1 MHCPAFIANN
11 NIWVSLVVGGLANG
25 FLYALI
31 ALGYTLVYGV
41 LRLIN
46 FAHSEVVMAGGFGG
60 LFAMR
65 AVLGTST
72 PAGFWAIGF
81 MLVGIV
87 AGALAGSGATQHAE
101 ALASNGSR
109 TDPCASATHPDSRT
123 SSVPSARPSSSTTS
137 RARSSGA
144 TRRSSRRPL

>member
-1 MHCPAFIANN
+1 MHCPGFIANN

-81 MLVGIV
+81 MLIGIV
-87 AGALAGSGATQHAE
+87 AGAARRWGNRLRPRAGGLPAFAQAQRPQAHV
-101 ALASNGSR
+101 
-109 TDPCASATHPDSRT
+109 PDQRHRG
-123 SSVPSARPSSSTTS
+123 RPTSSTTS